1 MPMYDYRCKN
11 CGEVFEELVMSSSTP
26 DEEITCPKCKENK
39 AERLISAPMISTG
52 SSSAGSSSSSSSVCG
67 RSGFT

>member
-39 AERLISAPMISTG
+39 AEKLISAPMVSTG
-52 SSSAGSSSSSSSVCG
+52 SSSSSVSSPSSTSCG
-67 RSGFT
+67 GSGFT